1 MSSQSI
7 AGNESFSVIQNSSE
21 NFNILKTSGLTAG
34 NIIVNEA
41 TIKTLNIDDVEFNSV
56 TIDRII
62 MDPNVNIG
70 VDNGVSG
77 QSDLPTIAIGNSAG
91 STDQGAYSIAIGA
104 NAGLAG
110 QGTKSIAIGTN
121 AGPDNQASNTIIL
134 SAAAAAQDSTSSGTI
149 LLNASEDVI
158 PTPSTTGFFV
168 NPIRELTAVDG
179 SVQSLLYNNVSKE
192 ITGGPV
198 TVTRSISSRPSGF
211 SDWWTYDGTSIA
223 PDDTSTIPLGVSTIE
238 FDVETLLADIV
249 CDPSFIPVI
258 TWGSINNI
266 GVIPNRSD
274 RSRIVGCSLT
284 TYLNGANISIYYLLL
299 TISVFGGVPEPAST
313 NRIVFDFNITYVPA

>member
-7 AGNESFSVIQNSSE
+7 AGNESFSLIENSSE
-21 NFNILKTSGLTAG
+21 NFNILKTSGLNAG

-121 AGPDNQASNTIIL
+121 AGPDNQASNTIII

-168 NPIRELTAVDG
+168 NPIRELTVVDG
-179 SVQSLLYNNVSKE
+179 SVQSLMYDQVSKE

-198 TVTRSISSRPSGF
+198 TVTQSISALPSIF
-211 SDWWTYDGTSIA
+211 NYWIDGLGSTLLPALATTPLPLGI
-223 PDDTSTIPLGVSTIE
+223 STIQIDFGAASISYNTD
-238 FDVETLLADIV
+238 FT
-249 CDPSFIPVI
+249 PVI
-258 TWGSINNI
+258 TWGSFDYTVT
-266 GVIPNRSD
+266 GVTQYGN
-274 RSRIVGCSLT
+274 IVGCSLAT
-284 TYLNGANISIYYLLL
+284 IGGTIGAIVI
-299 TISVFGGVPEPAST
+299 TINVGFEGLDST
-313 NRIVFDFNITYVPA
+313 NNLIAFDYNLTYVPA

>member
-1 MSSQSI
+1 MSQSI
-7 AGNESFSVIQNSSE
+7 AGNESFSLIENSSE

-77 QSDLPTIAIGNSAG
+77 QSDLPTIAIGRGAG
-91 STDQGAYSIAIGA
+91 STDQGAYSIAIG
-104 NAGLAG
+104 
-110 QGTKSIAIGTN
+110 TN
-121 AGPDNQASNTIIL
+121 AGAAGQASNTIIL
-134 SAAAAAQDSTSSGTI
+134 SAAATAQDSTSSGTI

-168 NPIRELTAVDG
+168 NPIRELTVVDG
-179 SVQSLLYNNVSKE
+179 SVQSLMYDQVSKE

-198 TVTRSISSRPSGF
+198 TVTQSISALPSIF
-211 SDWWTYDGTSIA
+211 NYWIDGLGSSLLPALATTPLPLGI
-223 PDDTSTIPLGVSTIE
+223 STIQIDFGAASISYNTD
-238 FDVETLLADIV
+238 FT
-249 CDPSFIPVI
+249 PVI
-258 TWGSINNI
+258 TWGSFDYTVT
-266 GVIPNRSD
+266 GVTQYGN
-274 RSRIVGCSLT
+274 IVGCSLAT
-284 TYLNGANISIYYLLL
+284 IGGTIGAIVI
-299 TISVFGGVPEPAST
+299 TINVGFEGLDST
-313 NRIVFDFNITYVPA
+313 DNLIAFDYNLTYVPA